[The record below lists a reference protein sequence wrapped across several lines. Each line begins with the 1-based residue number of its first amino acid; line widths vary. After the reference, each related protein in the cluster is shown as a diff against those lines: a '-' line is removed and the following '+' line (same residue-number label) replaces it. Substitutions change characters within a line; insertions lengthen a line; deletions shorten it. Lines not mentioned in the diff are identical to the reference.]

1 MQSNS
6 DGGDDNSG
14 ETVWIWRLIWQL
26 IKKARSGDREAATKL
41 FDIQQFVTWC
51 KSIAAI
57 ARRGGIDG
65 DYRDINDFLQE
76 LLLRIWTRITQFKG
90 TTMEEFSCWV
100 LQIARNLQ
108 KDYLKPVI
116 RERVLF
122 EKNGLDNVDCPSSD
136 DVFET
141 TRANILREELK
152 EFMDEKDD
160 FDQRILEGHSEGRT
174 LEEIARELDSS
185 KSTVE
190 RHLKKTQKA
199 LMEKFSDRIR

>member
-1 MQSNS
+1 MHS
-6 DGGDDNSG
+6 DGDNSG

-26 IKKARSGDREAATKL
+26 IEAARSGNAEAATKL

-65 DYRDINDFLQE
+65 DYRDSNDFLQE

-90 TTMEEFSCWV
+90 TTMQEFSGWV

-108 KDYLKPVI
+108 KDYLKPI
-116 RERVLF
+116 IKERVLF
-122 EKNGLDNVDCPSSD
+122 EKNGLENVDCQSSD

-141 TRANILREELK
+141 TRANILCEDLK
-152 EFMDEKDD
+152 EFMDGLED
-160 FDQRILEGHSEGRT
+160 FDKRILEGHLQDRT
-174 LEEIARELDSS
+174 LKEIARELGSS
-185 KSTVE
+185 TTTVD
-190 RHLKKTQKA
+190 RHLKQKIQKA
-199 LMEKFSDRIR
+199 LVTRFRDRTR